1 MLRKDKL
8 NIHPLSGQDFPDPDN
23 VAILKEDRFTDKSIA
38 DALPEDIFRSSFN
51 VATGVDADERSD
63 ESIHKKEL

>member
-8 NIHPLSGQDFPDPDN
+8 NYSSLSGQDFPDPDN

-51 VATGVDADERSD
+51 VATDVDDERSD
-63 ESIHKKEL
+63 ELIYEKEL